1 MYKTQRGLSLIEA
14 AMVLAL
20 AAIVISGSMYYYQM
34 AKENENR
41 NEVMTTVMNI
51 IATVNKLYIDY
62 GFYKPYTGLSPALIQ
77 DAIPNIKLDK
87 HNGYIIQPGGIYI
100 NVEPMSQNGGYLYT
114 IELHNVPI
122 SQCENYSTMLTAIG
136 GNFKKAWIGPTGQGW
151 YPFNGTPQA
160 IRAQL
165 FGACQ
170 GITQG
175 TVTIV
180 AGLIT

>member
-20 AAIVISGSMYYYQM
+20 AAIVISGTMYYYQM

-87 HNGYIIQPGGIYI
+87 HNGYIIQPGGSIL
-100 NVEPMSQNGGYLYT
+100 ML
-114 IELHNVPI
+114 
-122 SQCENYSTMLTAIG
+122 SQCHRTA
-136 GNFKKAWIGPTGQGW
+136 
-151 YPFNGTPQA
+151 
-160 IRAQL
+160 
-165 FGACQ
+165 
-170 GITQG
+170 GICTQ
-175 TVTIV
+175 
-180 AGLIT
+180 